1 MRIGIDATTIYT
13 PRPTG
18 LGVYTINMVNE
29 LARMHDDLVVWTVDD
44 SMLDVDPGRVR
55 RVMQPF
61 RFLGNHLFQLR
72 AVWVETVL
80 PALVRKERIDVLYTT
95 IPTAMSRPPIPQVVT
110 VHDLIPLKFPE
121 DAPRTVRLN
130 FRYRLPGILARSA
143 AVIAVS
149 DFTRRDVLEAYDL
162 DPGKVT
168 VVGEGY
174 EEHLFGGEC
183 DVCVLESHG
192 LEAGGYYLY
201 VGNASARKNL
211 PRLIRAFAA
220 VASRIPGDLVLA
232 GSKSPSERGEL
243 ESAAAKAG
251 IQGRV
256 RFLDY
261 VPRDHLPSLLSGS
274 IAFVFPSLY
283 EGFGLPVLEA
293 LACGAVV
300 VAAHATSIPEVAGDA
315 ALYVDPTDE
324 KSMAEALLRAHDPD
338 LRQIL
343 SRRGR
348 ERCRMF
354 DWKDAARRVLAVI
367 ASSSACQSGNP

>member
-13 PRPTG
+13 TRPTG

-29 LARMHDDLVVWTVDD
+29 LVRIHDDLVVWTVDD
-44 SMLDVDPGRVR
+44 SMLAVDPGRVR

-72 AVWVETVL
+72 AAWVETVL

-95 IPTAMSRPPIPQVVT
+95 IPNAMSRPPVPQVVT

-130 FRYRLPGILARSA
+130 FRYRLPRILARSA

-149 DFTRRDVLEAYDL
+149 DFTRRDLLETYYL

-174 EEHLFGGEC
+174 EEHLFGGEH
-183 DVCVLESHG
+183 DPRVLESHG
-192 LEAGGYYLY
+192 LGAGGYYLY

-220 VASRIPGDLVLA
+220 VAPMVPCDLVLV
-232 GSKSPSERGEL
+232 GSKSPSERREL

-261 VPRDHLPSLLSGS
+261 VPRDHLPSLLSGAT
-274 IAFVFPSLY
+274 AFVFPSQY

-293 LACGAVV
+293 LASGAVV
-300 VAAHATSIPEVAGDA
+300 IAANTTSIPEVAGDA

-324 KSMAEALLRAHDPD
+324 KSMAEALLRARDPD
-338 LRQIL
+338 LRCDL

-367 ASSSACQSGNP
+367 AQSSAGQAGNP

>member
-13 PRPTG
+13 TRPTG

-29 LARMHDDLVVWTVDD
+29 LARIHDNLVVWTVDD
-44 SMLDVDPGRVR
+44 SLLAVDPDKVR

-72 AVWVETVL
+72 AAWVETVL

-95 IPTAMSRPPIPQVVT
+95 IPNAMSRPPVPQVVT
-110 VHDLIPLKFPE
+110 VHDLIPLKFPQ

-149 DFTRRDVLEAYDL
+149 DFTRHDLLETYDL

-174 EEHLFGGEC
+174 EEHLFRENC
-183 DVCVLESHG
+183 DPEILARYG
-192 LEAGGYYLY
+192 LRAEGYYLY

-211 PRLIRAFAA
+211 HRLIRAFAA
-220 VASRIPGDLVLA
+220 VASRVPHDLVLV
-232 GSKSPSERGEL
+232 GSKSLRERREL
-243 ESAAAKAG
+243 EAAAEGVG
-251 IQGRV
+251 IKGRV
-256 RFLDY
+256 RLLDY
-261 VPRDHLPSLLSGS
+261 VPREHLPSLLSGS
-274 IAFVFPSLY
+274 VAFVFPSLY

-300 VAAHATSIPEVAGDA
+300 VAANATSIPEVAGDA
-315 ALYVDPTDE
+315 VLYVDPRDE
-324 KSMAEALLRAHDPD
+324 ESMAAALLRVGDPE
-338 LRQIL
+338 LRRDL

-354 DWKDAARRVLAVI
+354 DWNDAARKVLAVI
-367 ASSSACQSGNP
+367 ASASVGQAGIP

>member
-13 PRPTG
+13 SRPTG

-29 LARMHDDLVVWTVDD
+29 LAGLHDDLVVWTVDD
-44 SMLDVDPGRVR
+44 SMLTVDPDRIR

-72 AVWVETVL
+72 ALWVESVL
-80 PALVRKERIDVLYTT
+80 PALVRKERVDVLYTT
-95 IPTAMSRPPIPQVVT
+95 IPNAMSRPPVPQVVT
-110 VHDLIPLKFPE
+110 VHDLIPLKFPQ

-149 DFTRRDVLEAYDL
+149 DFTRRDVLETYDL

-174 EEHLFGGEC
+174 EEHLFRGEY
-183 DVCVLESHG
+183 DPRVLESHG
-192 LEAGGYYLY
+192 LGAGGYYLY

-211 PRLIRAFAA
+211 PQLIRAFAA
-220 VASRIPGDLVLA
+220 VASAVPCDLVLA
-232 GSKSPSERGEL
+232 GSKSPSERREL
-243 ESAAAKAG
+243 ESAAEKAG
-251 IQGRV
+251 ILGRV

-261 VPRDHLPSLLSGS
+261 VPRDHLPSLLSGA

-293 LACGAVV
+293 LACGVVV
-300 VAAHATSIPEVAGDA
+300 VAANTTSIPEVAGDA

-324 KSMAEALLRAHDPD
+324 KSLAEALLRARDPD
-338 LRQIL
+338 LRRVL

-367 ASSSACQSGNP
+367 ASSSAGQVRVP